1 MAVSK
6 AVKIAIVKQEVETI
20 EQLIYQATIRCTV
33 AERVK
38 DTELKKQVIAS
49 LESLEARLRAFRDLV
64 AEVEAEE
71 EVKPEEVKNE
81 QG

>member
-6 AVKIAIVKQEVETI
+6 EVKIAIVKLEVETI

-33 AERVK
+33 ANRVN
-38 DTELKKQVIAS
+38 DEAMKKQVIAS